1 MSDAT
6 ASGGGVA
13 RSRLALLSAGVV
25 LFALAI
31 VGSGVEW
38 GRLLVNGRLVVVED
52 GLSLWQGVTVLAAA
66 AAGAL
71 LMGIAA
77 ASGRGRLSA
86 ASALLAGTVIMVA
99 SIAALAWLVTRP
111 SDIADRVRRGAEAI
125 PLRGYVVPPI
135 ESLIGPGAWMSLAAG
150 ALLVVLGVAGL
161 VIPAWRGRRRATA
174 A

>member
-77 ASGRGRLSA
+77 ASGRGR
-86 ASALLAGTVIMVA
+86 
-99 SIAALAWLVTRP
+99 P
-111 SDIADRVRRGAEAI
+111 HRRC
-125 PLRGYVVPPI
+125 
-135 ESLIGPGAWMSLAAG
+135 W
-150 ALLVVLGVAGL
+150 
-161 VIPAWRGRRRATA
+161 PAR
-174 A
+174 